1 MKMQPISISG
11 VSLRRLRKDD
21 DLVALTALLHRAN
34 RPLAERGRRFSATH
48 QSPDVTARRVAR
60 GVCLVAIHEGG
71 FIGTITIMP
80 HDPASPTELYREP
93 GIFHFGQFAVDPEWK
108 GRGLGRR
115 LHDAALEVA
124 RAAGGHA
131 MLLDTASP
139 AADLIAMYG
148 RWGYAEVGRRRWE
161 VTNYESVLMR
171 RPL

>member
-1 MKMQPISISG
+1 MTPVPISA
-11 VSLRRLRKDD
+11 VPVRRLQADD
-21 DLVALTALLHRAN
+21 DLVALTALLHRAY
-34 RPLAERGRRFSATH
+34 RPQAERGLRFSATH

-60 GVCLVAIHEGG
+60 GVCLVATHERG
-71 FIGTITIMP
+71 FIGTITIVP
-80 HDPASPTELYREP
+80 HDPASPTELYRKP

-139 AADLIAMYG
+139 ATDLIAMYG
-148 RWGYAEVGRRRWE
+148 RWGYTEVGRHRWD

-171 RPL
+171 RQL